1 MVQIKKDKYE
11 QLKKVTCFSPLGNLL
26 IKKNASARQYKLF
39 TKIKTNYEVNT
50 KYCMNFTGVYKRIKN
65 IQFDSYIYYI
75 PDDVYNYIRY
85 DNQKIY
91 QITPVPSELKEKVE
105 NCSRFLEIELTYL
118 LLIRCC
124 NFSDNPIIKKS
135 FSRPFRPTIKIEKSF
150 DNRISIYERYEE
162 IENNEYIARYD
173 EFMRKEIKMIEESNY
188 IRI

>member
-1 MVQIKKDKYE
+1 MNHNRYK
-11 QLKKVTCFSPLGNLL
+11 QLKRITCFSPLGNLL
-26 IKKNASARQYKLF
+26 IKKNASEKQYKLF
-39 TKIKTNYEVNT
+39 AKIKTNYEVNT

-118 LLIRCC
+118 LLIKRC